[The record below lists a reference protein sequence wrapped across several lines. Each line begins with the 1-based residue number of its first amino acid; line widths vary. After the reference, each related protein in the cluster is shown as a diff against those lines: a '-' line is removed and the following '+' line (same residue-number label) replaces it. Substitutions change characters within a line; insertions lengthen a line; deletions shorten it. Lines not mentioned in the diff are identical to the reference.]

1 MITSVFRTVRFKV
14 KNAALQQACKA
25 QCLASKNLK
34 NSGLFVVR
42 NVLSSFDAETK
53 QLKAELN
60 DHQVEVLGFVNQ
72 SIDIINERRTDKNHL
87 KAIQLQALTEAHAK
101 GAITQQQFD
110 EQSKK
115 LKPGKLFVRLD
126 AKASAKDAWSI
137 LDDTVLD
144 QVLRNRV
151 DNLGQMPFRALP
163 AKASEQVRKQ
173 ISAEYSSWIESLKS
187 FKGDGANHTGRPR
200 MPGYMGKNDLN
211 PVKYFAGVLGADKL
225 PTLKDRALFLDY
237 AKTQALP
244 DESMKAYQDFDL
256 GKAREMLRNQ
266 LVKVRK

>member
-151 DNLGQMPFRALP
+151 DNLGQMPF
-163 AKASEQVRKQ
+163 
-173 ISAEYSSWIESLKS
+173 SL
-187 FKGDGANHTGRPR
+187 
-200 MPGYMGKNDLN
+200 
-211 PVKYFAGVLGADKL
+211 
-225 PTLKDRALFLDY
+225 
-237 AKTQALP
+237 
-244 DESMKAYQDFDL
+244 
-256 GKAREMLRNQ
+256 
-266 LVKVRK
+266 